1 MKDRK
6 LESIYVMSTESAYID
21 KTYRNDTAN
30 LWHTRLG
37 HVSYHKLKMMVEK
50 SMVRGLPEVEVK
62 TDIICTGC
70 QFGKAHQLP
79 YQQSKH
85 RANESLELVHLDVF
99 GPIKQASISDAKY
112 MVTFI
117 DDFSRFVWVLFMKEK
132 SETLS
137 KFKEF
142 KEKVES
148 ELRKSIWC
156 LRINNER
163 EYVSREF
170 DTYLNEHKIRRQLT
184 CPNTPQQNDIA
195 KQKNRHIAEICRSM
209 MHAKN
214 VLGRFWAVYEDNST
228 YH

>member
-62 TDIICTGC
+62 TDIICAGC